1 MGLVRVQYG
10 FGKPEVLVET
20 WGFPTK
26 IMGLVR
32 VQNGFGMGSVWVPSK
47 PFFFRYGLTKTT

>member
-20 WGFPTK
+20 RGFPTK

-47 PFFFRYGLTKTT
+47 PFFSDTD